1 MVWKEIIVGSKP
13 FAVSV
18 ATPTKPA
25 GIAIVC
31 VRGLLGEA
39 EGSTPPSVKF
49 GTVID
54 GKSLGSAVLSTART
68 CSV

>member
-1 MVWKEIIVGSKP
+1 MHLYALVGWKAIIVGSKP

-49 GTVID
+49 G
-54 GKSLGSAVLSTART
+54 L
-68 CSV
+68 